1 MNLNA
6 KLVAGTVTICGA
18 LVILSLQGCFSA
30 KSELPASSIDGE
42 SPPVTASAEKDF
54 RRQPTIL
61 RAEVAAPP
69 IYSRHA
75 DESSNPSVPDTT
87 SDDGASPSAA
97 HHQSSPH
104 IADLLPIP
112 SLDAPPP
119 NQR

>member
-1 MNLNA
+1 MNLNS
-6 KLVAGTVTICGA
+6 KLVATTVTVCAA
-18 LVILSLQGCFSA
+18 LVILSLQGCFSSE
-30 KSELPASSIDGE
+30 SELPAGSIVDE
-42 SPPVTASAEKDF
+42 SPQDTASAEKAV

-69 IYSRHA
+69 ISGRSA
-75 DESSNPSVPDTT
+75 DAFSDSAVHNTQFGEET
-87 SDDGASPSAA
+87 SPPGAS
-97 HHQSSPH
+97 HH